1 MTFVLKEQRFCNV
14 GYLETFRYSVL
25 ILLVKLLNWWV
36 EWGSK
41 WHNIYLKIHHW
52 IHEHMKSYNVAIKKK
67 TYLALFLFKQKG
79 LGIFCPKID
88 LDCYFIERI
97 KHALF
102 KFTSQSCVVTF
113 FRLFNN
119 NSYLSSRYIYTCNS
133 HSMNV
138 YLRNWYV
145 ILVTYCALFLN
156 IVWRTFIASSK
167 FWVTW
172 SGKCFSH
179 DINKEPTR
187 HSQCKFLTV
196 ICHIG
201 NFMDNFPPA
210 ILL

>member
-1 MTFVLKEQRFCNV
+1 MTQ
-14 GYLETFRYSVL
+14 YLFENSPLDSWTHE
-25 ILLVKLLNWWV
+25 ILQCC
-36 EWGSK
+36 
-41 WHNIYLKIHHW
+41 H
-52 IHEHMKSYNVAIKKK
+52 KKK
-67 TYLALFLFKQKG
+67 TSLALFLFKQKG

-145 ILVTYCALFLN
+145 ILVTYCTLFLN

-201 NFMDNFPPA
+201 NFMDNFF
-210 ILL
+210 LLFYFSI